1 MSKNKMICIVFLTIL
16 LVLLC
21 ISSINIMAEESKRGN
36 VRIWVYPVEGVFYI
50 YIDEKYVGT
59 YYSPGGH
66 FDPLKGYLEVYNIR
80 EGMHKF
86 KAIRKD
92 YKYEGWRNY
101 YVHSSN
107 NMNSFNYVSIY
118 VHLKK

>member
-1 MSKNKMICIVFLTIL
+1 
-16 LVLLC
+16 
-21 ISSINIMAEESKRGN
+21 MAEESKRGN